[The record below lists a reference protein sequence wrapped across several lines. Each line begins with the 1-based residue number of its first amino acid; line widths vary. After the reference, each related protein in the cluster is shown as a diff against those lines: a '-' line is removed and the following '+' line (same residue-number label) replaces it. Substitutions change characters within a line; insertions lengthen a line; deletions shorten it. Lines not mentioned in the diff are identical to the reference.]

1 MTELSPLVDIVIALA
16 AAVVIVPLSIRIG
29 ASPVLGYLATGL
41 AVGPHGFGLVE
52 EGPALHLF
60 AEFGVVF
67 LLFSI
72 GLELSF
78 ERMRTMRRLV
88 LGLGLT
94 QVLVTGAIAAGI
106 GMALGLAPVP
116 AAIIGGALALSST
129 AVVLQLLVERG
140 EQVTRIGRVA
150 IAVLLFQDLAVVPM
164 LAALPLLAAPGGD
177 ALAALGLAVAKAA
190 VALVGIALA
199 GRYLSQPAFRR
210 IAALR
215 NPDVFMG
222 ATLLVV
228 LGTSL
233 LTALAGMSL
242 ALGAFLAGALL
253 AGTAFRHQIEGDIE
267 PVRGLFLGV
276 FFLSVGMGV
285 DLGVVVAEWPLV
297 LALTLGLLVVKTL
310 VLAGLGRIF
319 GLPVPLAAR
328 SGLLLAQGG
337 EFAFVVIG
345 TAGALGLVAG
355 ADAAPVTAAVALT
368 MAVTP
373 LLDAMGRRLE
383 RRLTPPAVAPADQL
397 GEEAA
402 DLKAHVVI
410 LGFGRVG
417 RTVAHVLEHSR
428 SPYLALDLDS
438 NQVADGRLQGHN
450 VFFGDGAR
458 RDVLRAA
465 GIERA
470 AAVVVTVDHAAAAER
485 AVRAIRHAAP
495 GVAIVARA
503 HDAHHAE
510 RLRHA
515 GAGRVLPET
524 IEASLLLAAAT
535 LDEVGRESEDIEAC
549 LGRLRADGYAQ
560 LLPLVVGRRTEGE
573 AEAEAVTAA
582 PPAPRRRRWLRRDRR
597 G

>member
-1 MTELSPLVDIVIALA
+1 MSQLGPLVDIVTALA
-16 AAVVIVPLSIRIG
+16 AAVVIVPVSIRIG

-78 ERMRTMRRLV
+78 ERIRIMRRLA
-88 LGLGLT
+88 LGLGAA
-94 QVLVTGAIAAGI
+94 QVVVTAAVIAAI
-106 GMALGLAPVP
+106 GTALGLAPMT
-116 AAIIGGALALSST
+116 AGILGCALALSST
-129 AVVLQLLVERG
+129 AVVLQLMVERG

-164 LAALPLLAAPGGD
+164 LAALPLLGASGED
-177 ALAALGLAVAKAA
+177 ALMALGLAVVKAA
-190 VALVGIALA
+190 VALVGISLA

-228 LGTSL
+228 LGTAL

-276 FFLSVGMGV
+276 FFLSVGMGI
-285 DLGVVVAEWPLV
+285 DLALVLRELPLV
-297 LALTLGLLVVKTL
+297 LGLT
-310 VLAGLGRIF
+310 AGLILVKAAVLGGLARGF
-319 GLPVPLAAR
+319 ALPVSLSVR

-337 EFAFVVIG
+337 EFAFVVMA
-345 TAGALGLVAG
+345 TAGSFGLIAPTE
-355 ADAAPVTAAVALT
+355 AAPIVAAVAFS
-368 MAVTP
+368 MALTP
-373 LLDAMGRRLE
+373 LLDAAGRRLE
-383 RRLTPPAVAPADQL
+383 QLLTPPVATPQTAL
-397 GEEAA
+397 GDEAA
-402 DLKAHVVI
+402 DLEEHVLV

-417 RTVAHVLEHSR
+417 RTLAHVLENSR
-428 SPYLALDLDS
+428 RPYLALDLDS
-438 NQVADGRLQGHN
+438 ERVTQGRGQGHN
-450 VFFGDGAR
+450 VFFGNGAR

-470 AAVVVTVDHAAAAER
+470 TAVVVTIDNAGAAER
-485 AVRAIRHAAP
+485 AVRTIRHAAP
-495 GVAIVARA
+495 GVQIIARA
-503 HDAHHAE
+503 HDTRHAD
-510 RLRHA
+510 RLRVA
-515 GAGRVLPET
+515 GADRVLPET
-524 IEASLLLAAAT
+524 IEASLMLAAAT
-535 LDEVGRESEDIEAC
+535 LDAVGQSAEETEAC
-549 LGRLRADGYAQ
+549 LGQLRADGYAQ
-560 LLPLVVGRRTEGE
+560 LLPLIVGRNQDDG
-573 AEAEAVTAA
+573 
-582 PPAPRRRRWLRRDRR
+582 
-597 G
+597 GSH

>member
-1 MTELSPLVDIVIALA
+1 M
-16 AAVVIVPLSIRIG
+16 
-29 ASPVLGYLATGL
+29 
-41 AVGPHGFGLVE
+41 GPHGFGLVD

-116 AAIIGGALALSST
+116 AMIIGGALALSST

-190 VALVGIALA
+190 VALVGISLA

-297 LALTLGLLVVKTL
+297 LALTLGLLAVKTL

-345 TAGALGLVAG
+345 TAGMLGLVAG

-383 RRLTPPAVAPADQL
+383 RRLTPPAAAPADQL

-402 DLKAHVVI
+402 DLEAHVVI

-438 NQVADGRLQGHN
+438 DQVADGRLQGHN

-535 LDEVGRESEDIEAC
+535 LDEVGREAEDIEAC

-573 AEAEAVTAA
+573 AEAVTAA